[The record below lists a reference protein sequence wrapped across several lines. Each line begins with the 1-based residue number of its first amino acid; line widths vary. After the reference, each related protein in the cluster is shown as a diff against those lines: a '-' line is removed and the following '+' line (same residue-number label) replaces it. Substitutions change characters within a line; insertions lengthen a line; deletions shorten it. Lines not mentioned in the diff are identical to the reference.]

1 MAIHFPGL
9 VDTLT
14 HKYMAIH
21 FPGLVDTLTHK
32 YMAIHFPGLIHVKY
46 QTSGGLT
53 KFYVAKRLEIY

>member
-1 MAIHFPGL
+1 
-9 VDTLT
+9 
-14 HKYMAIH
+14 
-21 FPGLVDTLTHK
+21 LVDTLTHK